1 MRRIVALLFMSLVA
15 AACSE
20 PSTTVV
26 PPPTPTTGATT
37 TAPSTVPPSTTATT
51 DPVGACPD
59 GDVMLADGQ
68 LLRFER
74 PTSDGTRITGI
85 SWRTSGRCQ
94 LVSVSFATA
103 DGAPATTPPTVT
115 ARLLRTAGVL
125 RIETAATE
133 AVVVDQMVEEGQVER
148 LFVPADEE
156 GFRFVDLI
164 LNGPTVARARV
175 LTSPARLEIELEPG
189 GPDEIGSPLV
199 TPQLVIVEP
208 GSAAAME
215 PVLDVSGYSTGELE
229 GLQIAVLDEGT
240 TVTEAPLELEPSPR
254 LWRAFH
260 LVLPMGDAS
269 YDNLRLL
276 DATGSAIAGIPF
288 TP

>member
-1 MRRIVALLFMSLVA
+1 MRGIIALLLMSLVA
-15 AACSE
+15 VACSE
-20 PSTTVV
+20 PTTTVV
-26 PPPTPTTGATT
+26 PPPTPTTGSTT
-37 TAPSTVPPSTTATT
+37 TVTSTVPSTTTVTT

-94 LVSVSFATA
+94 LFSVSFATA

-115 ARLLRTAGVL
+115 ARLLRAAGVL

-133 AVVVDQMVEEGQVER
+133 AVVIDQLVEEGQVQR
-148 LFVPADEE
+148 LFVPVDEE
-156 GFRFVDLI
+156 GFRFVDLV
-164 LNGPTVARARV
+164 LTGPTVARARV
-175 LTSPARLEIELEPG
+175 QTSPARLEIELEPG
-189 GPDEIGSPLV
+189 GPEEIGSPLV

-215 PVLDVSGYSTGELE
+215 PILDVSGYSTGELE
-229 GLQIAVLDEGT
+229 GLQIAVLDEGV
-240 TVTEAPLELEPSPR
+240 TVAESPLELEPSPGQ
-254 LWRAFH
+254 WRSFH
-260 LVLPMGDAS
+260 LVLPMGDS
-269 YDNLRLL
+269 TYDDLRLL
-276 DATGSAIAGIPF
+276 DETGSVIAGIPF

>member
-1 MRRIVALLFMSLVA
+1 MRGIVALLLVLLVVV
-15 AACSE
+15 ACSE
-20 PSTTVV
+20 PTTTVS
-26 PPPTPTTGATT
+26 PPPPPATSPTSTVA
-37 TAPSTVPPSTTATT
+37 TVPPTTVAT
-51 DPVGACPD
+51 DPVRACPE

-68 LLRFER
+68 LLRFDR
-74 PTSDGTRITGI
+74 PTSDGTRITGV
-85 SWRTSGRCQ
+85 SWRTSGNCQ

-115 ARLLRTAGVL
+115 ARLLRAAGVL

-133 AVVVDQMVEEGQVER
+133 AVVVDQLVEEGQVER
-148 LFVPADEE
+148 LFVPADQE
-156 GFRFVDLI
+156 GFRFVDLV

-175 LTSPARLEIELEPG
+175 QTSPARLEVELEPG
-189 GPDEIGSPLV
+189 GPAEIGSPLI

-229 GLQIAVLDEGT
+229 GLQIAVLDQGE
-240 TVTEAPLELEPSPR
+240 TVAESPLDLETSPF
-254 LWRAFH
+254 LWRAFDF
-260 LVLPMGDAS
+260 VLPMGDSA

-276 DATGSAIAGIPF
+276 DESGSVIAGIPF
-288 TP
+288 SP